1 MTCRNCNHIISTKSL
16 FCEACGEKTT
26 FKRLTIKTFISD
38 FFNQFLSID
47 NKFLKTFLALFTK
60 PENVIDSYIHG
71 FRKNYINVIPYLGL
85 SITLI
90 GVQFFVLKQFFP
102 ELMAF
107 NIQTEMPNNFDFNSI
122 VNKISEYQGLIAVLS
137 IPIYALIS
145 RFVFIDI
152 DKYNIAEHLVIITY
166 SAAQLYI
173 LTFVLVII
181 SLPLNINFNTLST
194 FIFIPTFLYVAF
206 IYKNL
211 YPVSWKSALLRSL
224 AYNTLTVAFVF
235 LTSAVLSIVYFIIKT
250 TL

>member
-1 MTCRNCNHIISTKSL
+1 
-16 FCEACGEKTT
+16 
-26 FKRLTIKTFISD
+26 
-38 FFNQFLSID
+38 
-47 NKFLKTFLALFTK
+47 
-60 PENVIDSYIHG
+60 
-71 FRKNYINVIPYLGL
+71 LGL

-122 VNKISEYQGLIAVLS
+122 INKVSEYQGLIAVLS

-211 YPVSWKSALLRSL
+211 YPISWKSALLRSL
-224 AYNTLTVAFVF
+224 AYNTLTVTFVF

>member
-1 MTCRNCNHIISTKSL
+1 MTCRNCNHLISTKSL

-60 PENVIDSYIHG
+60 PENVIDSYIQG

-90 GVQFFVLKQFFP
+90 GIQFFVLKQFFP

-107 NIQTEMPNNFDFNSI
+107 NLPTEMPGNFDFNSI
-122 VNKISEYQGLIAVLS
+122 LNKVHEYQGLIAILS
-137 IPIYALIS
+137 IPVYALIS
-145 RFVFIDI
+145 RFVFIDM

-194 FIFIPTFLYVAF
+194 YIFIPTFLYVAF
-206 IYKNL
+206 VYKNL
-211 YPVSWKSALLRSL
+211 YPISWKSALLRSL
-224 AYNTLTVAFVF
+224 AYNTLTVVFVF
-235 LTSAVLSIVYFIIKT
+235 LTSAVLSIIYFIIKT